1 MGTGDLRRSGGGRV
15 AVPSRLGWALVPQ
28 PPPLQGV
35 RREASAGADP
45 IQRRLCLLLQPPPA
59 RPLRDHPS
67 PLQRGKMDELEGG
80 FVLFDTVAGIHVAL
94 LSLLLDAL
102 QQRCEEGTS
111 CTWSCLI
118 LAGISL
124 RFLAN
129 GDSFSYAFT

>member
-15 AVPSRLGWALVPQ
+15 AVPSRLGWAVVPQ

-67 PLQRGKMDELEGG
+67 PLQRVRPPSSLSNLKSTISQ
-80 FVLFDTVAGIHVAL
+80 FSLFGLVSAL
-94 LSLLLDAL
+94 VP
-102 QQRCEEGTS
+102 
-111 CTWSCLI
+111 
-118 LAGISL
+118 
-124 RFLAN
+124 
-129 GDSFSYAFT
+129 